1 MENQELLKAIAALA
15 DKVNSLE
22 DNFHKHNSNCQCNSS
37 PPTAGRPL
45 TEEEK
50 LFVQQNLAR
59 QAMGSIQDS

>member
-22 DNFHKHNSNCQCNSS
+22 DNFHNHNSNCQCNSF